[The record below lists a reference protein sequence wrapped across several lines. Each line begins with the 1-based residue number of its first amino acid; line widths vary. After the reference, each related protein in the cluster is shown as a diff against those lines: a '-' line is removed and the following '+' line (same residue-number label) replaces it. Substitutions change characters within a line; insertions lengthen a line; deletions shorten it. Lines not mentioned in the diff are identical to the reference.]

1 MMPVTPLTP
10 DDVVAAR
17 RQLELTQVELARV
30 LGIALTTLQ
39 RWELGLTRP
48 PPYLRLA
55 LERLLEGKKIFAGDA
70 QNPLTA
76 YCKSQ

>member
-17 RQLELTQVELARV
+17 RQLGLTQVELARA
-30 LGIALTTLQ
+30 LGVALTTLQ

-55 LERLLEGKKIFAGDA
+55 LERLVEDKKFSPGS
-70 QNPLTA
+70 PKTP
-76 YCKSQ
+76 

>member
-1 MMPVTPLTP
+1 MMSASPLTP

-17 RQLELTQVELARV
+17 RQLGLTQAELARV

-55 LERLLEGKKIFAGDA
+55 LERLIEGKKIC
-70 QNPLTA
+70 PESPKTP
-76 YCKSQ
+76 

>member
-1 MMPVTPLTP
+1 MMPVAPLTP

-17 RQLELTQVELARV
+17 RQLGLTQVELARA
-30 LGIALTTLQ
+30 LGVALTTLQ

-55 LERLLEGKKIFAGDA
+55 LDHLVEGKNFSPGGPKT
-70 QNPLTA
+70 P
-76 YCKSQ
+76 

>member
-1 MMPVTPLTP
+1 MSASPLTP

-17 RQLELTQVELARV
+17 RQLGCTQVELARA
-30 LGIALTTLQ
+30 LGVALTTLQ

-55 LERLLEGKKIFAGDA
+55 LEHLLESKKILP
-70 QNPLTA
+70 QTPKTP
-76 YCKSQ
+76 

>member
-1 MMPVTPLTP
+1 MMPVTPLTA

-17 RQLELTQVELARV
+17 RQLGLTQVELARA
-30 LGIALTTLQ
+30 LGVALTTLQ

-55 LERLLEGKKIFAGDA
+55 LDHLAEGKKISPDGP
-70 QNPLTA
+70 QTP
-76 YCKSQ
+76 

>member
-17 RQLELTQVELARV
+17 RQLGCTQVELARM

-55 LERLLEGKKIFAGDA
+55 LERLLEGEKIFADG
-70 QNPLTA
+70 PKTH
-76 YCKSQ
+76 

>member
-1 MMPVTPLTP
+1 MMSASPLTP

-17 RQLELTQVELARV
+17 KQLGLTQAELARV

-55 LERLLEGKKIFAGDA
+55 LDHLCEGKKFFPEGP
-70 QNPLTA
+70 QTP
-76 YCKSQ
+76 